1 MADVHVESR
10 PCHRQGTIVHV
21 ALDGVYMGHIVI
33 ADRVKE
39 GSAEAIAELKALG
52 VARTVMLTGD
62 QSAVAQSV
70 AKELGVDEVH
80 AELLPGDKVEQV
92 ERLMKQKPE
101 GAMLAFVGDGI
112 NDAPVLRRA
121 DLGIAMGG
129 VGSDAAIEAA
139 DIVLMDDDPRKL
151 PLPSV
156 SPGAPCALPI
166 RTSFSH

>member
-1 MADVHVESR
+1 
-10 PCHRQGTIVHV
+10 
-21 ALDGVYMGHIVI
+21 MGHIVI

-101 GAMLAFVGDGI
+101 GTMLAFVVTASTMHRCCAGLTW
-112 NDAPVLRRA
+112 ALPWAVSVRMPPLKRRILCLWMTIHA
-121 DLGIAMGG
+121 SAL
-129 VGSDAAIEAA
+129 AA
-139 DIVLMDDDPRKL
+139 
-151 PLPSV
+151 SV

>member
-1 MADVHVESR
+1 
-10 PCHRQGTIVHV
+10 
-21 ALDGVYMGHIVI
+21 
-33 ADRVKE
+33 
-39 GSAEAIAELKALG
+39 
-52 VARTVMLTGD
+52 MLTGD

-121 DLGIAMGG
+121 PTWA
-129 VGSDAAIEAA
+129 
-139 DIVLMDDDPRKL
+139 L
-151 PLPSV
+151 PWAQSVRMPPLKRRMLCLWMTIHASCPVPSV

-166 RTSFSH
+166 SNHHFRIVSVKAIILVMGAMGLANMWLAVFADVGVSFLAILNAMRAMRAK